1 MKTRATSSRPIVVIA
16 LAALLPLATSGALAQ
31 EGSSNRGIETARDIP
46 GDSNKYYGQRRTQ
59 FKDAGR
65 RLAKIDL
72 DADFNYDGVIDNA
85 DPADNGAFQQTP
97 PGLVVGV
104 GELSQ
109 LIIRVRPYHLDF
121 KGRAVVSLQ
130 VDGINRAD
138 KSGKFA
144 SAEEERS
151 KVGHIKVWRDASRRQ
166 LILDSHDPQR
176 QVFEWA
182 IDDSKYPANVPGIVP
197 RTLYVEG
204 VGVSGDYSGD
214 VRLLLKIQH
223 REGGATTTPP
233 PSDGAKSGKGI
244 IFDSGAAESG
254 QESETVT
261 FKRFATS
268 YDHILLTVQGA
279 PRPKEF
285 VNDNTAGVWQKR

>member
-1 MKTRATSSRPIVVIA
+1 
-16 LAALLPLATSGALAQ
+16 
-31 EGSSNRGIETARDIP
+31 
-46 GDSNKYYGQRRTQ
+46 
-59 FKDAGR
+59 
-65 RLAKIDL
+65 
-72 DADFNYDGVIDNA
+72 
-85 DPADNGAFQQTP
+85 
-97 PGLVVGV
+97 
-104 GELSQ
+104 
-109 LIIRVRPYHLDF
+109 
-121 KGRAVVSLQ
+121 
-130 VDGINRAD
+130 
-138 KSGKFA
+138 
-144 SAEEERS
+144 
-151 KVGHIKVWRDASRRQ
+151 
-166 LILDSHDPQR
+166 
-176 QVFEWA
+176 
-182 IDDSKYPANVPGIVP
+182 
-197 RTLYVEG
+197 
-204 VGVSGDYSGD
+204 VSGDYSGD